1 MSELESARRNRDEY
15 DGRQGV
21 CDTVVPFTWVPFTS
35 VKSGPVRFSWV
46 QSSCSNRLEFYQE
59 AKLLCF
65 ALLCFALLC
74 FALLLRVVDAP
85 KSGFGSSGRTRD
97 AIYTTLLQSAPA
109 FDQSESCRRLLG
121 QLPLSPASCY
131 TVLCCAVC
139 PAAPAL
145 NSPHCLPSFFPTPS
159 DIAQHVGQAAKV
171 TYPPPLD

>member
-1 MSELESARRNRDEY
+1 MM
-15 DGRQGV
+15 DGKGCATRWFRLLGCLSRQ
-21 CDTVVPFTWVPFTS
+21 S
-35 VKSGPVRFSWV
+35 SLV
-46 QSSCSNRLEFYQE
+46 QSGLVGSNPVAAIALNSIR
-59 AKLLCF
+59 KRSCF